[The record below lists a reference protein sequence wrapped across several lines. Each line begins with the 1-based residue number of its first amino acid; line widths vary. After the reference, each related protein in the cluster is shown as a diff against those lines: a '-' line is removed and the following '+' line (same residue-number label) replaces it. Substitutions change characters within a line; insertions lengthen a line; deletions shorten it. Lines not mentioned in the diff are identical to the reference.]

1 MRRARAD
8 PEWVSWGLGTAPA
21 CAGARSQFAGGAGGE
36 AASECLLPHSPWWP
50 PLGLPQLGGP
60 LSPQT
65 LRGSGKGEVC
75 LLDGRPLTT
84 ARGGRGGSPGPSVA
98 GRLQGADPGWWLRCR
113 RGRGEGGRGP
123 PAHAPASVWSRLQG
137 DPLLLPSA
145 PSPCHSPLLR
155 EIAPALLPETG
166 GHFGGGGLN
175 RNLQGNKKSE
185 MRTVSERRWF
195 VECLC
200 VCVCVSICPS
210 GVHVCVSVFISVCE
224 LMCQCV

>member
-1 MRRARAD
+1 MLHPHCEAD
-8 PEWVSWGLGTAPA
+8 HRPCLCISLQPGAGSEKILMNVSTIFSGSPVYGGLVFLWFSRFEVENNEWVSWGLGTAPA

-145 PSPCHSPLLR
+145 PSPCHSR
-155 EIAPALLPETG
+155 SCG
-166 GHFGGGGLN
+166 
-175 RNLQGNKKSE
+175 K
-185 MRTVSERRWF
+185 
-195 VECLC
+195 
-200 VCVCVSICPS
+200 
-210 GVHVCVSVFISVCE
+210 
-224 LMCQCV
+224 

>member
-98 GRLQGADPGWWLRCR
+98 GRLQGADPGGGCGVGVDVGKVAGAHLRTRPHPC
-113 RGRGEGGRGP
+113 GP
-123 PAHAPASVWSRLQG
+123 GCKVTRASF
-137 DPLLLPSA
+137 
-145 PSPCHSPLLR
+145 PLLR
-155 EIAPALLPETG
+155 LPVTAAPA
-166 GHFGGGGLN
+166 
-175 RNLQGNKKSE
+175 GNSPC
-185 MRTVSERRWF
+185 SAPGDRRSF
-195 VECLC
+195 RRRR
-200 VCVCVSICPS
+200 P
-210 GVHVCVSVFISVCE
+210 
-224 LMCQCV
+224 